1 VLYDIMST
9 STTLDEL
16 TGTLKAD
23 GAARVN
29 ICALARALKA

>member
-1 VLYDIMST
+1 MST
-9 STTLDEL
+9 GTTLDEL

-23 GAARVN
+23 GAVRVD